1 MSVFSLLVP
10 LGLLGLIGIAVLI
23 IIYIIRPNYQQKVVS
38 STFVW
43 EMSLRYKKR
52 RLPTNKLRNILII
65 ICQILIL
72 AIMAFILSRP
82 VMLLKTELF
91 EDEAIV
97 ILDASASMRTI
108 DDNGTMRFERAI
120 NEIVDLSYD
129 IERKGGYMS
138 VIYAGETSEYFRKRC
153 TAAEMDEM
161 RADLK
166 DIISGD
172 TYVWGY
178 GGSDIEGALTKSEQ
192 VLALNPEAKVYV
204 YTDKTYGYLPEDI
217 ILANVTAPSEE
228 WNAAI
233 LDAKATR
240 EDNFYYVSVDVACY
254 GRAESVN
261 IKVDVQGPNGTI
273 LQNVFSYETVQ
284 DIEDGQVLT
293 VVFKVKSEDGE
304 EMSDKDGVGRVYV
317 PIDEAKR
324 AYSFKTI
331 LVSLDVDDSLEL
343 DNSFSIYGGERPT
356 IKIQYFSLLPNPF
369 FQGALGAIKRYYS
382 DIGLW
387 NIEYKEIKQGT
398 TDYALDGFDFYI
410 FEHYVPEELPTDGV
424 TFLVDPQGSPRD
436 GGYRVVNGVN
446 YGSRRQT
453 LSAENID
460 SPLLK
465 DINAEHLWI
474 TQMMRLADVDDSYD
488 VILSNG
494 NDPVFLAKNN
504 KDEQVAILAFSLH
517 YSNFALTNEFSL
529 LFANILDY
537 YFPMTIT
544 KNVFEVGEETTVNAR
559 GEFLNVSGYKM
570 NKTIEE
576 FPSTIKFDIV
586 GTYTLTQTT
595 YLGGKTVEETVYV
608 KMPEEECDIWA
619 QDDGL
624 NSPYRFVEERSQIND
639 LLLYFAIGLVALLFI
654 EWILHL
660 MESI

>member
-254 GRAESVN
+254 GRA
-261 IKVDVQGPNGTI
+261 
-273 LQNVFSYETVQ
+273 
-284 DIEDGQVLT
+284 
-293 VVFKVKSEDGE
+293 
-304 EMSDKDGVGRVYV
+304 
-317 PIDEAKR
+317 
-324 AYSFKTI
+324 
-331 LVSLDVDDSLEL
+331 
-343 DNSFSIYGGERPT
+343 
-356 IKIQYFSLLPNPF
+356 
-369 FQGALGAIKRYYS
+369 
-382 DIGLW
+382 
-387 NIEYKEIKQGT
+387 
-398 TDYALDGFDFYI
+398 
-410 FEHYVPEELPTDGV
+410 
-424 TFLVDPQGSPRD
+424 
-436 GGYRVVNGVN
+436 
-446 YGSRRQT
+446 
-453 LSAENID
+453 
-460 SPLLK
+460 
-465 DINAEHLWI
+465 
-474 TQMMRLADVDDSYD
+474 
-488 VILSNG
+488 
-494 NDPVFLAKNN
+494 
-504 KDEQVAILAFSLH
+504 
-517 YSNFALTNEFSL
+517 
-529 LFANILDY
+529 
-537 YFPMTIT
+537 
-544 KNVFEVGEETTVNAR
+544 
-559 GEFLNVSGYKM
+559 
-570 NKTIEE
+570 
-576 FPSTIKFDIV
+576 
-586 GTYTLTQTT
+586 
-595 YLGGKTVEETVYV
+595 
-608 KMPEEECDIWA
+608 
-619 QDDGL
+619 
-624 NSPYRFVEERSQIND
+624 
-639 LLLYFAIGLVALLFI
+639 
-654 EWILHL
+654 
-660 MESI
+660 